1 MTPSRRTNLVNGVAL
16 LLAVVFTLAIA
27 AWVGRTIWDFRA
39 YPFDADEANHANNAL
54 ALIMELRAGDYAGF
68 LRTLLSQGYYPPT
81 FTVPKVVAFLLFGET
96 PLVAR
101 LFSLFC
107 LVLAAGVLF
116 LFGR

>member
-1 MTPSRRTNLVNGVAL
+1 MATLKRTKLVNAIAL
-16 LLAVVFTLAIA
+16 LLAIALTVATA
-27 AWVGRTIWDFRA
+27 AWVAQTIWDFRA
-39 YPFDADEANHANNAL
+39 HPFDADEANHANNAL
-54 ALIMELRAGDYAGF
+54 ALIMELRVGDFAGF